1 MSFKTGVILPK
12 SPKSKPLKSQPRL
25 GLKSGKY
32 VKWMTK
38 LRVTLTKICQHF
50 FGNKEMAKLEKNMNK
65 TGKFLTSI
73 KKEVAT
79 MTPYITAYIC

>member
-1 MSFKTGVILPK
+1 MSFKTGVILPT
-12 SPKSKPLKSQPRL
+12 SPQSKPLKSQPIL
-25 GLKSGKY
+25 ELKSGKCM
-32 VKWMTK
+32 KWMTK
-38 LRVTLTKICQHF
+38 LRVTLSKICKY
-50 FGNKEMAKLEKNMNK
+50 FGGDKEMAKLEKNMNK

>member
-25 GLKSGKY
+25 RLKSGKY

-38 LRVTLTKICQHF
+38 LRVTSKICQYF

-79 MTPYITAYIC
+79 MTPYIKAYIC